1 MNALDILTK
10 FYASLRNFK
19 YLPFW
24 LFTPLRR
31 FIRFLANIILPRILA
46 QPYKWQGHTEK
57 GLIVSL
63 TSFPARIDN
72 VWQVIE
78 CMFRQ
83 SCRPEKIILWLSR
96 EQFPKMEDIPESLR
110 LRENEIFEIR
120 LVEGDIRSHKK
131 YYYVS
136 KEFPNSLIF
145 LVDDDIYYPTDISD
159 KSVKAFKRN
168 SNVVVCNYAYSIKY
182 RKNGIC
188 DSYTTWKFCWGT
200 SLRSKNL
207 FFGSGG
213 GTLFRPSSLYKDL
226 TNISLALQLTP
237 SADDIWLNAMC
248 QLSDTKVYVIS
259 SGNIL
264 PVKQKSKVTLCSVNV
279 GQSMNDKQL
288 ESVINYYLEHLNFRL
303 FSRLM

>member
-10 FYASLRNFK
+10 FYACLRNFK
-19 YLPFW
+19 CLPFW

-31 FIRFLANIILPRILA
+31 LTRLMANIVLPRVLA
-46 QPYKWQGHTEK
+46 RSFRWDGYTEK

-78 CMFRQ
+78 CLFRQ
-83 SCRPEKIILWLSR
+83 TCRPEKIILWLSR
-96 EQFPKMEDIPESLR
+96 DQFPNKEDIPESLR
-110 LRENEIFEIR
+110 LRENDLFEIR

-145 LVDDDIYYPTDISD
+145 LVDDDIYYPTDIID

-168 SNVVVCNYAYSIKY
+168 SNVIVCNYAYRIKY
-182 RKNGIC
+182 REDGVC
-188 DSYTTWKFCWGT
+188 DSYSKWEFCWGT
-200 SLRSKNL
+200 SKCKKI

-213 GTLFRPSSLYKDL
+213 GTLFKPSSLYKDL

-237 SADDIWLNAMC
+237 LADDIWLNAMC
-248 QLSDTKVYVIS
+248 QLSDIKPLLVS

-264 PVKQKSKVTLCSVNV
+264 PVKQKVKVTLCSENL

-288 ESVINYYLEHLNFRL
+288 NSIISYYFEQVNIRL
-303 FSRLM
+303 FSR